1 MCSATPSGAWAA
13 SSTGTTRDKTRDTGP
28 RIDDSAHRGAANV
41 RRAAH
46 RAQARRRRPHAGGVV
61 RPGRRLYGGPGARL
75 PDVGA
80 AHGGAAPRARA
91 SGAGRPHR
99 RDARLGPAAVLRL
112 VGDAAG
118 RQALDRRRRRQGVPG
133 ARAAR
138 RRLRRGRAD
147 DVGTRAGPHRL
158 YALRDVTGTVAA
170 IPLIAASIMSKKL
183 AEGLNALVL
192 DVKRGS
198 GAFLPKL

>member
-1 MCSATPSGAWAA
+1 MCPATPSGLWAPSPA
-13 SSTGTTRDKTRDTGP
+13 GRTRDTRTRAVTP
-28 RIDDSAHRGAANV
+28 RITGSTRGVAANV
-41 RRAAH
+41 DRAAH

-112 VGDAAG
+112 VGDAA
-118 RQALDRRRRRQGVPG
+118 RR
-133 ARAAR
+133 
-138 RRLRRGRAD
+138 
-147 DVGTRAGPHRL
+147 
-158 YALRDVTGTVAA
+158 
-170 IPLIAASIMSKKL
+170 
-183 AEGLNALVL
+183 
-192 DVKRGS
+192 
-198 GAFLPKL
+198 